1 MYDEDTGLW
10 SLDETIHRKI
20 CLKYAK
26 ELFYNIFKKDEKKT
40 FDTLFNTSYKNVKA
54 LAPKIDNWI
63 KDDTQIGY
71 LLFKNG
77 VLDMKNYVLLDF
89 DPKYRFT
96 KRIERDFDINRDYT
110 DGYKRIFER
119 LYDKQFT
126 DNQKKLYFI
135 EKIARGIAGE
145 YKDREFVLGIGETS
159 CGKGK
164 QTMLL
169 QNSFGGYVADFH
181 GEE

>member
-1 MYDEDTGLW
+1 
-10 SLDETIHRKI
+10 
-20 CLKYAK
+20 
-26 ELFYNIFKKDEKKT
+26 
-40 FDTLFNTSYKNVKA
+40 
-54 LAPKIDNWI
+54 
-63 KDDTQIGY
+63 
-71 LLFKNG
+71 
-77 VLDMKNYVLLDF
+77 MKNYVFLDF
-89 DPKYRFT
+89 DPRYRFT

-159 CGKGK
+159 AGKGK
-164 QTMLL
+164 QTAIL
-169 QNSFGGYVADFH
+169 QNSFGGYVADFN
-181 GEE
+181 GEELLVKKNSNSDTARDLSFIADIYDSRISISILIS